1 MQQIGDLLKR
11 LEKPCMGR
19 AISRA
24 MVIAEANHWIA
35 GRSRLLASHARVR
48 AIIGT
53 GLTVQCTAGVVA
65 SEIRLLAPALLAH
78 LRNAMPGFPLRTLN
92 CFVKSG
98 SLTDD
103 TDVGEEG

>member
-11 LEKPCMGR
+11 LQKPGMGT

-24 MVIAEANHWIA
+24 IVIAEANHWIA
-35 GRSRLLASHARVR
+35 GRSALLSSRARAR

-53 GLTVQCTAGVVA
+53 GLTIQCTAGVVA
-65 SEIRLLAPALLAH
+65 SEIRLLGPALLAH
-78 LRNAMPGFPLRTLN
+78 LGNAMPGFPLRTLN

-103 TDVGEEG
+103 TDIPEET